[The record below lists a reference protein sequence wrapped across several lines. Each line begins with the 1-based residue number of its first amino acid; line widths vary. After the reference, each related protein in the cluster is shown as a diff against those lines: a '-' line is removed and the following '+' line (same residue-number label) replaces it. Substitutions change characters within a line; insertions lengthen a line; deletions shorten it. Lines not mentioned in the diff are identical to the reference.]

1 MSSPVPSFPLSP
13 FPFPPPSLPFLYLP
27 SEIETWCILALKSD
41 IWWQYNFNDFPDNQ
55 LTNWQIACS
64 LNSKGK
70 SGQNVSTTWMFWV
83 WARTQNIQVVGKLP
97 GCHYNGN
104 DVSLSEKTLSQN
116 VVCTTAVF
124 FVDIAVVFVTGFT
137 RLLLQP
143 RAAVDFCA
151 AD

>member
-1 MSSPVPSFPLSP
+1 
-13 FPFPPPSLPFLYLP
+13 
-27 SEIETWCILALKSD
+27 
-41 IWWQYNFNDFPDNQ
+41 
-55 LTNWQIACS
+55 
-64 LNSKGK
+64 
-70 SGQNVSTTWMFWV
+70 V